1 MPKEKML
8 DKKEEKKV
16 ERLVEDH
23 LDRMDKISLSVLAEC
38 LVAGMGYYDPFYTIS
53 RLNQLVD
60 DTFKDVDWKS
70 HELEGK
76 KKEFFNK
83 KASEILEKA
92 KISIHDKDSREA
104 KCEPS
109 VHKILALVLDKG
121 FLESDSKWLDS
132 YICAHNEAFM
142 RDLVKHYIQVL
153 GNKIEFSLEKS
164 FQLAQEKMMGVPRA
178 KLTLKELDMM
188 LKK

>member
-1 MPKEKML
+1 ML

-23 LDRMDKISLSVLAEC
+23 LDRMDKVSLSVLAEC
-38 LVAGMGYYDPFYTIS
+38 LGAGMQYYDPYYTIS
-53 RLNQLVD
+53 RLKQVVEES
-60 DTFKDVDWKS
+60 FKDIDWKND
-70 HELEGK
+70 ELEGK
-76 KKEFFNK
+76 KKEFFNR
-83 KASEILEKA
+83 KA
-92 KISIHDKDSREA
+92 KEIMENAKIGIFERDSRES

-109 VHKILALVLDKG
+109 VHKILALVLDKD

-132 YICAHNEAFM
+132 YIRAHNEAFM
-142 RDLVKHYIQVL
+142 RDLANHYIQAL

-164 FQLAQEKMMGVPRA
+164 FQLAQEKMMGVPRV